1 MLVAFMKKRKRFKLF
16 SLLWKAYFFIH
27 SSYCS
32 YIFILSYNPSKTLAV
47 FWLSSCIIITILKHI
62 LLSTGK
68 LSLVCFFFFLIYRN
82 PVHSLQVDK
91 CFLCLNLTFFLSS
104 LSNNYHTCCIIIELL
119 TFMPF
124 FSRLETLSSRT
135 FTYSTLGYDVSP
147 VLTLRR

>member
-1 MLVAFMKKRKRFKLF
+1 MESLF
-16 SLLWKAYFFIH
+16 LYSFFILFIHIHSFLQPLQNTSCFLTIKLYYYYHSQTH
-27 SSYCS
+27 SSLYW
-32 YIFILSYNPSKTLAV
+32 KTFPCLFV
-47 FWLSSCIIITILKHI
+47 
-62 LLSTGK
+62 
-68 LSLVCFFFFLIYRN
+68 FFLIYRN